1 METVTKHKETKYPKP
16 QQVNTPIPK
25 IGFNEETVKSPE
37 TSRKS
42 SFSSSS
48 SFSNLEQIEV
58 YWQHFSINIFIGT
71 AFLIKSPI

>member
-1 METVTKHKETKYPKP
+1 METDTKHKETNYPQP
-16 QQVNTPIPK
+16 QQVNTQIPK

-58 YWQHFSINIFIGT
+58 YWQHFLSI
-71 AFLIKSPI
+71 FLLGQSF

>member
-1 METVTKHKETKYPKP
+1 METGTKHKETKYPQP
-16 QQVNTPIPK
+16 QQVNTQIPK
-25 IGFNEETVKSPE
+25 IGFNEETVKLP
-37 TSRKS
+37 SRKS

-71 AFLIKSPI
+71 VFLIKSPI

>member
-1 METVTKHKETKYPKP
+1 METDTKHKETKYPQP
-16 QQVNTPIPK
+16 QQVNTQIPK

-58 YWQHFSINIFIGT
+58 YWQHFLSI
-71 AFLIKSPI
+71 FLLGQSF